1 MTLWEAAFPK
11 SHHLTKFG
19 ANRFSGRGDKNF
31 LVCLVISRCHVING
45 ACDICEPLTGPSSHH
60 LFAFGCHWY
69 SGRRDTTYLIC
80 HVTSQDYLIEG
91 SGEFMGG
98 SYLWYISTL
107 ISLMTISIGII
118 EI

>member
-80 HVTSQDYLIEG
+80 HVTSQDYVIEG
-91 SGEFMGG
+91 SCDFMVG
-98 SYLWYISTL
+98 SYLWYFTKVASFVV
-107 ISLMTISIGII
+107 I
-118 EI
+118 EIVVVET